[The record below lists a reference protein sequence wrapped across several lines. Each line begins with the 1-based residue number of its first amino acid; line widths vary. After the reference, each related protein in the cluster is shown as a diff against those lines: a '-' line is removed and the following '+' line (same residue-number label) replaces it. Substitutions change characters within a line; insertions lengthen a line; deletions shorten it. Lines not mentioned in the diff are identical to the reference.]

1 MATVGHG
8 DVAGA
13 RSPMPVLLHVVAPV
27 FGIAALGFLAARLRI
42 MRPAGV
48 EGMVAFVFNFAIPVL
63 LLRSMAGLAMPED
76 IPWSFLV
83 AFYTG
88 SITVWAL
95 GIATAHL
102 AFDRP
107 LDHGAIFGMSAAF
120 SNTVMV
126 GIPVVLTAFGPEATL
141 PLFLIISFHSA
152 LFMPL
157 TAGLIQWS
165 RGRGVSWG
173 EQVRGLAAGMVL
185 NLTGN
190 ALPAPVD
197 RTLELLGSAAVPC
210 ALFTMGAAV
219 AGYSLSGDLHPPTA
233 LAVLKLLVHPLVVW
247 GMGRWL
253 LHVDGLWLSVA
264 VVMAAMPSGI
274 NVYLFGAR
282 YEAAADVAA
291 RTVLLTSFLSVAT
304 LSVLLVLLGS

>member
-1 MATVGHG
+1 
-8 DVAGA
+8 
-13 RSPMPVLLHVVAPV
+13 MPVLLHVVAPV
-27 FGIAALGFLAARLRI
+27 FGIAALGFLAARLGI
-42 MRPAGV
+42 IRPAGV
-48 EGMVAFVFNFAIPVL
+48 EGMVGFVFNFAIPVL
-63 LLRSMAGLAMPED
+63 LLRSMAGLEIPED

-88 SITVWAL
+88 SLTVWAL
-95 GIATAHL
+95 GIATARL

-107 LDHGAIFGMSAAF
+107 MDQAAIFGMSAAF

-152 LFMPL
+152 VFMPL

-165 RGRGVSWG
+165 RGRGVAWR
-173 EQVRGLAAGMVL
+173 ERVRELVRVLARNPIVLGLAAGTVL
-185 NLTGN
+185 NLTGV

-210 ALFTMGAAV
+210 ALFSMGAAL
-219 AGYSLSGDLHPPTA
+219 AGYSLAGDLHAPTA

-247 GMGRWL
+247 TVGRWL
-253 LHVDGLWLSVA
+253 LQVDGLWLSVA

-291 RTVLLTSFLSVAT
+291 RTVLLTSLLSVAT
-304 LSVLLVLLGS
+304 LSVLLVLLGG

>member
-1 MATVGHG
+1 
-8 DVAGA
+8 
-13 RSPMPVLLHVVAPV
+13 MPVLLHVVAPV
-27 FGIAALGFLAARLRI
+27 FGIAALGFLAARVGV

-48 EGMVAFVFNFAIPVL
+48 EGMVGFVFNFAIPVL
-63 LLRSMAGLAMPED
+63 LLRSMAGLEMPAD

-88 SITVWAL
+88 SVTVWAL
-95 GIATAHL
+95 GIATARL

-107 LDHGAIFGMSAAF
+107 MDQGAIFGMGAAF

-173 EQVRGLAAGMVL
+173 EQVRELARALVQNPIVLGLAAGTVL
-185 NLTGN
+185 NLTGVTV
-190 ALPAPVD
+190 PAPLD
-197 RTLELLGSAAVPC
+197 RTLELLGGAAVPC

-219 AGYSLSGDLHPPTA
+219 AGYSLAGDLHPPTA
-233 LAVLKLLVHPLVVW
+233 LAALKLLVHPLVVW
-247 GMGRWL
+247 TVGRWL

-282 YEAAADVAA
+282 YHAAGDVAA
-291 RTVLLTSFLSVAT
+291 RTVLLTSLLSVAT
-304 LSVLLVLLGS
+304 LSALLVLLGG